1 MYPVYTHR
9 VVFKEAD
16 PVDNSMD
23 FKIFVNKLIS
33 DSNVLGVFFQKLL
46 WVFFFFFFP
55 LVSLSLSDVVTTDLL
70 SAKVRLCVKD
80 RLYITSAVNKVK

>member
-46 WVFFFFFFP
+46 WVFFFFFFH
-55 LVSLSLSDVVTTDLL
+55 LFLSSTVHAGLL
-70 SAKVRLCVKD
+70 MNNL
-80 RLYITSAVNKVK
+80 L

>member
-55 LVSLSLSDVVTTDLL
+55 LVSVINCACRTAYEQPLVI
-70 SAKVRLCVKD
+70 D
-80 RLYITSAVNKVK
+80 RDHKCWKIF

>member
-46 WVFFFFFFP
+46 WVFFFFFF
-55 LVSLSLSDVVTTDLL
+55 
-70 SAKVRLCVKD
+70 
-80 RLYITSAVNKVK
+80 